1 MFKHNF
7 WYENLNRLVKE
18 ENAAN
23 CIFQEIDE
31 SSFKVANE
39 EEVEDASDKHQPN
52 MFSYFDH
59 TENKYVDREQN
70 DEGEEIINEMRGY
83 IFGIENEEDGN

>member
-1 MFKHNF
+1 
-7 WYENLNRLVKE
+7 
-18 ENAAN
+18 
-23 CIFQEIDE
+23 
-31 SSFKVANE
+31 
-39 EEVEDASDKHQPN
+39 